1 MEKGYNV
8 GCFSAK
14 NRKVANPSLIMEE
27 EEIKPIKA
35 KKQSE
40 KKEEKEIEKA
50 GNESEATEV

>member
-14 NRKVANPSLIMEE
+14 NRKLANPSLIMEE

-40 KKEEKEIEKA
+40 KKEEK
-50 GNESEATEV
+50 